1 MEHERVRVATP
12 YPLSPQRLV
21 ETIDEV
27 VRSLP
32 PFDRISVGFPGMVRD
47 GKVLTAPHFVS
58 VDGPEGKPNPKLVAA
73 WSGFDLATAVGTAFA
88 KPAKVA
94 NDADLQGLAVVGGA
108 GLEFVVTLGTGFGT
122 AEFYHGQLCPHL
134 EIGHHRF
141 RAGQTYDEQ
150 LGEAARKKVGPERWN
165 RRVRKMIDS
174 IRALVF
180 FDHLYIGGG
189 NATKVKGGLPAD
201 VTLTD
206 NSAGILGGIKLW
218 DEGHRA

>member
-1 MEHERVRVATP
+1 VPTP
-12 YPLSPQRLV
+12 YPLSPQRLI
-21 ETIDEV
+21 ETIDEI

-47 GKVLTAPHFVS
+47 GKVLTAPHFLG
-58 VDGPEGKPNPKLVAA
+58 VDGPDAKTNPKLLAA
-73 WSGFDLATAVGTAFA
+73 WTGFDLATALTTAFA

-94 NDADLQGLAVVGGA
+94 NDADLQGLAVVTGT

-141 RAGQTYDEQ
+141 RGGETYDEQ
-150 LGEAARKKVGPERWN
+150 IGEAARKKVGPERWN
-165 RRVRKMIDS
+165 ARVRKMIDS

-189 NATKVKGGLPAD
+189 NATKVKGDLPPD
-201 VTLTD
+201 VTLID
-206 NSAGILGGIKLW
+206 NTAGILGGIKLW
-218 DEGHRA
+218 DQGHRA